1 MATRRA
7 RARDCHAPPWPAI
20 ISGMDYRQLFDRS
33 PVPLIVLDTETWHP
47 LEFNNAAAEFMGYS
61 REEFARLTISDF
73 EYVPNPSETREHV
86 QLIKRKGADEFTC
99 VHRSK
104 SGDPRR
110 VQISISMVSWMG
122 REGMLTVWNQ
132 ASSVRGNAGPNE
144 LRYPGV
150 DDTLAQTAVTPI
162 VARSPG
168 MRQVLATIARVSRTD
183 IPVLIR
189 GETGTGKELIARRVH
204 ELSERRGGPFVP
216 VNCGALPRE
225 IADGELFGVERGA
238 FTGADRSRPGLFE
251 AADGGTIFLDEIG
264 EMEPALQV
272 RLLRVLQEGEF
283 YRVGSTR
290 PTRVSVRV
298 VAATNRDLRAAVHA
312 GTFRE
317 DLYYRLSGMC
327 IEIPP
332 LRERIEDIEPIVTHL
347 IEREVGAGS
356 AVPMFSDRDLHRL
369 LRHSWPGNVRELQNV
384 VRSAVA
390 LSRQGELT
398 LDWLHESAAR
408 GAAEFGSDRL
418 DDVIRRHV
426 LQMLRECRWVIE
438 GRSGAAERLGLHPST
453 LRSHMARLGIV
464 RQPTDSRC

>member
-1 MATRRA
+1 
-7 RARDCHAPPWPAI
+7 
-20 ISGMDYRQLFDRS
+20 MDYRQLFDRS
-33 PVPLIVLDTETWHP
+33 PVPLIVLDTETWCP

-61 REEFARLTISDF
+61 RDEFTRLTISDF
-73 EYVPNPSETREHV
+73 EYVPNPCETREHI
-86 QLIKRKGADEFTC
+86 QLIKRNGADEFTC

-122 REGMLTVWNQ
+122 REGMLTVWNRASTVSGG
-132 ASSVRGNAGPNE
+132 ASSGE

-150 DDTLAQTAVTPI
+150 DGDLAQNAVTPI

-168 MRQVLATIARVSRTD
+168 MRNVLAMIARVSRTD
-183 IPVLIR
+183 IPVLIG
-189 GETGTGKELIARRVH
+189 GETGTGKELVARRVH
-204 ELSERRGGPFVP
+204 ELSKRQAAPFVP

-238 FTGADRSRPGLFE
+238 FTGADRSRAGLFE
-251 AADGGTIFLDEIG
+251 SADGGTIFLDEVG

-290 PTRVSVRV
+290 PTRVDVRIV
-298 VAATNRDLRAAVHA
+298 SATNRDLRAAVHA

-332 LRERIEDIEPIVTHL
+332 LRNRLEDIEPIVTHL
-347 IEREVGAGS
+347 LEREVGVGTAI
-356 AVPMFSDRDLHRL
+356 PMFSDVNLLRL
-369 LRHSWPGNVRELQNV
+369 LRHAWPGNVRELQNV
-384 VRSAVA
+384 VRSSLAMSA
-390 LSRQGELT
+390 SEELS
-398 LDWLHESAAR
+398 LDWFQASSTVDSPAAD
-408 GAAEFGSDRL
+408 ESDRL
-418 DDVIRRHV
+418 DDVIRRHA
-426 LQMLRECRWVIE
+426 LAMLAESHWIIE
-438 GRSGAAERLGLHPST
+438 GPKGAASRLGLHPST
-453 LRSHMARLGIV
+453 LRSQMARLGIV
-464 RQPTDSRC
+464 RGPTDGRG